1 VHNLSPGLVLTDLL
15 LKDSNVVARRFFN
28 ALAEEAPTVA
38 AALVPRIRSV
48 QVRSFSSPP
57 PPGPAPPSTLSAS
70 GVARGSCMAHHV
82 WDGQW
87 LSLGA
92 SFLGWMRAPAWCITF
107 WVARGSPLAHHV

>member
-48 QVRSFSSPP
+48 QVCSFTPLPLSPCP
-57 PPGPAPPSTLSAS
+57 RPSFHL
-70 GVARGSCMAHHV
+70 GRV
-82 WDGQW
+82 WDGE
-87 LSLGA
+87 GA
-92 SFLGWMRAPAWCITF
+92 PP
-107 WVARGSPLAHHV
+107 PLAHRAWGGPGTLPWLVI